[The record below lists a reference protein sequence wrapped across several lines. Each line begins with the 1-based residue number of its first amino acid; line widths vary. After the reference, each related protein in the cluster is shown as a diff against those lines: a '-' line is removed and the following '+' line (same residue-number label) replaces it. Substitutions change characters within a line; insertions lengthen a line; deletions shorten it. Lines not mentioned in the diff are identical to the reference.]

1 MKSKCP
7 DCNADVIFAA
17 SAARV
22 GGVYLEAKRATV
34 FLVSIEQGPPKRT
47 VAEIATDTGYY
58 VEHVCK
64 RSRVADDDH
73 GSIEPPSALDASQET
88 RMRKARMVRS
98 ERSGVKRARY
108 AAARKSGHDFR
119 KALAMAGYKVDGC
132 PQRSIVARG
141 CQLDVACG
149 LRKGNAKP

>member
-7 DCNADVIFAA
+7 ECNADVIFAA

-22 GGVYLEAKRATV
+22 GGVYLDVKRATV
-34 FLVSIEQGPPKRT
+34 FILSVEQGPPKRT
-47 VAEIATDTGYY
+47 TAEIATDTGYY

-64 RSRVADDDH
+64 RSRVADDDL
-73 GSIEPPSALDASQET
+73 GSIEPPSALDSSPDSK
-88 RMRKARMVRS
+88 MRKARMVRS

-119 KALAMAGYKVDGC
+119 KALALAGYKVDGC